1 MEHIEEIVDING
13 VDGIFIGPY
22 DLSIGLGKPAQFTD
36 PDFIKAINRIHKA
49 CKDAGK
55 FLLAYSNRIIC
66 SIITQGLFYFNLG
79 YLQYVTKHTLIQK
92 VVMRI
97 VFYQKSCI
105 N

>member
-55 FLLAYSNRIIC
+55 FLLAYVPDSSSAKKYFDNGFDGVAV
-66 SIITQGLFYFNLG
+66 SIDVAFYINAI
-79 YLQYVTKHTLIQK
+79 KTLIK
-92 VVMRI
+92 EVRDI
-97 VFYQKSCI
+97 K
-105 N
+105 